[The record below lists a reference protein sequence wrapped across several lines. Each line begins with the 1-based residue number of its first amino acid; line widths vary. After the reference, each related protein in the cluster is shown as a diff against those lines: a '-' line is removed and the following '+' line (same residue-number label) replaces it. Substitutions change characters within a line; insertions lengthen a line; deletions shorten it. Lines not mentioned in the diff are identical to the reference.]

1 MGDKWGE
8 YRVFCCG
15 IGAEKRCFFDVL
27 GSAGILREMGF
38 LRGFVGVGE
47 LGEPFLAVFGP

>member
-1 MGDKWGE
+1 MF
-8 YRVFCCG
+8 V
-15 IGAEKRCFFDVL
+15 AELGRQKGCFFDVL

-47 LGEPFLAVFGP
+47 LGGPFLAVLGR